1 MKLLKYFVALL
12 LCCVFGAGT
21 SHAQTSIS
29 GTTVTIST
37 SGSYKASGNLTALT
51 INASRVVLDLNG
63 FIAFGTSSS
72 GCTTTSGVAG
82 NSCSGTPASVAA
94 IKITGSD
101 VIVKNGTIAQG
112 FNQGILI
119 NGTTPRQD
127 VTLQDLQ
134 IADFLGA
141 AISSTTVGL
150 RVKNVSISRCGQG
163 IVATD
168 EVDLS
173 NVTSSNNNGV
183 GIFLESGTLDH
194 VISNYNKGDGITV
207 SAATL
212 DHVVAASN
220 QNNGVTHAGV
230 VRGAVALGNGGDGI
244 AVSSGLSGVVE
255 DSKAVANSGNGYT
268 FPSTSSCYFGLT
280 ASANGGSGIS
290 GGTALAGSVASCP

>member
-1 MKLLKYFVALL
+1 MTLLKYIAAFF
-12 LCCVFGAGT
+12 LCCFFCVT
-21 SHAQTSIS
+21 SHAQTSVS
-29 GTTVTIST
+29 GSTITIST

-51 INASRVVLDLNG
+51 ISASRVVLDLNG

-72 GCTTTSGVAG
+72 GCTTTSGTVG

-134 IADFLGA
+134 IADFIGA
-141 AISSTTVGL
+141 AIASSTVGL

-173 NVTSSNNNGV
+173 NVTSSNNNGA
-183 GIFLESGTLDH
+183 GIFFATGTLDH
-194 VISNYNKGDGITV
+194 VIANYNKGDGITV
-207 SAATL
+207 TTATL
-212 DHVVAASN
+212 DHVFAGWN

-230 VRGAVALGNGGDGI
+230 VRGAIATGNGGDGV

-255 DSKAVANSGNGYT
+255 DTKSLANGGNGYT

-280 ASANGGSGIS
+280 ASANAGSGIS